1 MRKVIFFLALFLF
14 LMTSVTV
21 RAADYNLESGKYVSG
36 DYAGDG
42 EEDYNYFRIQPSKS
56 GYIALTVKTSDKK
69 PLMVDICDSEKNV
82 IASNV
87 DIGNKKTVLHK
98 TQKKKIYYVRI
109 KGKKDASYQVSY
121 KLNTFD
127 TLKYAKK
134 YNYTFTNA
142 SFTSEKNAIT
152 FKAKANRTGNLQFMC
167 DVNNVLAVRYLNSK
181 KSSISKDVFM
191 TGKVLSGIGVQNK
204 STYYIRIWNAEG
216 VAEGTTDISDMKFQI
231 PKGISTASA
240 YSVRSRAKVLR
251 QGTYQETLVQ
261 AGKTSTAW
269 YKIDLNQKK
278 KIKISVESRMFQ
290 NNGKC
295 LQVTLYNKAGK
306 KLNSKAIVIED
317 KVSVTNKNKKYKMK
331 YPVKHIS
338 PTVKFPA
345 GTYYVKI
352 TSSTKTSS
360 GSYRIK
366 WD

>member
-1 MRKVIFFLALFLF
+1 MRKMIFFLILFLF
-14 LMTSVTV
+14 LMPSVTV
-21 RAADYNLESGKYVSG
+21 NAADYNLESGKYVSG
-36 DYAGDG
+36 NYAGDG
-42 EEDYNYFRIQPSKS
+42 EEDYDYFQILPSKS

-69 PLMVDICDSEKNV
+69 PLMVDICDGEKNV

-98 TQKKKIYYVRI
+98 AQKKKIYYLRI
-109 KGKKDASYQVSY
+109 KGRKDVSYQVSY
-121 KLNTFD
+121 KLDALD

-142 SFTSEKNAIT
+142 SFTSEKNAVA
-152 FKAKANRTGNLQFMC
+152 FKVKAKRTGNLQFMC
-167 DVNNVLAVRYLNSK
+167 DAGNILAVRYLNSK
-181 KSSISKDVFM
+181 KTPVSNNVLIK
-191 TGKVLSGIGVQNK
+191 GKALSGIGVQSK
-204 STYYIRIWNAEG
+204 STYYIRIWNP
-216 VAEGTTDISDMKFQI
+216 EGTTEGTTGIFNMKFQV
-231 PKGISTASA
+231 PRDISTASA
-240 YSVRSRAKVLR
+240 CKMRSGAKVLK
-251 QGTYQETLVQ
+251 QGSYQETLVL
-261 AGKTSTAW
+261 AGKTSVAW
-269 YKIDLNQKK
+269 YKINMSKKK

-306 KLNSKAIVIED
+306 KLNSKAIVISD
-317 KVSVTNKNKKYKMK
+317 KLSVANKNKKYKMK

-352 TSSTKTSS
+352 TSGTKTSS